1 MQSVIFYQLSF
12 LHLVATT
19 VLLFAWMM
27 CFNSSYLFNIIVCSS
42 FVKYAALLPVD
53 LSMFVSGHMLQTPPL
68 LCERARG

>member
-1 MQSVIFYQLSF
+1 MQSAIFYQLSF

-53 LSMFVSGHMLQTPPL
+53 LFASGYMLQTPPL
-68 LCERARG
+68 LCEHAQG